1 MKDNKQRTAWC
12 CNGETPE
19 IISTMLHHFIQS
31 TTSHVLG
38 SKCKWAQV
46 DVTHWQSEQGSNR
59 RGASSPR
66 KILSAL
72 RSLLVTSET
81 TFTNF
86 AFSAAEDPAVK
97 LFKVHLVAR
106 QMGPYHWSGC
116 LKSNTRSP
124 RTMHACI
131 VMSHTTI
138 PSYGCFRLEL
148 WWNLSSADLLVW
160 LQMYILFL
168 SCKKKCRQKDCKT
181 RSSSR

>member
-1 MKDNKQRTAWC
+1 MVLQRGDSRNHLNHALPFHPIDNFPCARQQVQMNAIGC
-12 CNGETPE
+12 YP
-19 IISTMLHHFIQS
+19 LA
-31 TTSHVLG
+31 
-38 SKCKWAQV
+38 KW
-46 DVTHWQSEQGSNR
+46 TRNR